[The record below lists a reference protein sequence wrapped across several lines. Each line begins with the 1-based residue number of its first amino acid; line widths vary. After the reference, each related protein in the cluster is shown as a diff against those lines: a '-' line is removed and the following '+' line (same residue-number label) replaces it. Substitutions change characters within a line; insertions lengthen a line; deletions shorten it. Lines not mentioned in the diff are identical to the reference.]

1 MTFGTRGK
9 GVTTRSNP
17 MVEYL
22 PLDAVSIAKGAVCV
36 MDAGGHL
43 NQATSASAAGSPFF
57 VTVEAVDNS
66 GGSAGDLAVGAVG
79 SGQHVTV
86 EVASDSAA
94 LTPGDAVKVS
104 DTDAG
109 EVELFVAGTDA
120 EGIKV
125 GVFLRK
131 EGGTIAK
138 NGSTPFT
145 EEYTDGGDYSVSS
158 AAAGDIIEVRLN

>member
-1 MTFGTRGK
+1 MAFGTRGA

-22 PLDAVSIAKGAVCV
+22 PLDAVSIAKGRVATV
-36 MDAGGHL
+36 DAGGHL
-43 NQATSASAAGSPFF
+43 NQATSADPAGSPFF

-66 GGSAGDLAVGAVG
+66 GGSAGDLACGVVG

-94 LTPGDAVKVS
+94 LSPGDAVKVS
-104 DTDAG
+104 NTDAG
-109 EVELFVAGTDA
+109 KVELFVAGTDA

-125 GVFLRK
+125 GEFLRK

-138 NGSTPFT
+138 SGTTPFT
-145 EEYTDGGDYSVSS
+145 EEFTDDGDYSVAN
-158 AAAGDIIEVRLN
+158 AAAGDFIEIRIK